1 MTAPNAFIGRAKKP
15 TERELSAVLGPAQ
28 ALWDELLAAMA
39 AEFGLKAREW
49 SSYSIKA
56 GWSLRLKQGERN
68 ILYLIPSAGEFSVS
82 LVLGDK
88 AVAAAK
94 KAGLPA
100 AILELIAGA
109 RRYAE
114 GTGIRFEMKSPDDI
128 AVVKALTALKLG

>member
-28 ALWDELLAAMA
+28 ALWTELLAAMA
-39 AEFGLKAREW
+39 AEFGLKTREW
-49 SSYSIKA
+49 SSYSVKA

-68 ILYLIPSAGEFSVS
+68 ILYLIPSAGAFSVS

-100 AILELIAGA
+100 PILALIAGA